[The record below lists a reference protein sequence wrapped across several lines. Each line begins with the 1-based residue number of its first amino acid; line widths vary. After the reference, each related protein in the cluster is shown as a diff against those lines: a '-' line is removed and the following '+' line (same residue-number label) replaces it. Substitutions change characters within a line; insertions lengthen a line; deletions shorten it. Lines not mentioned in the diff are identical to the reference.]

1 MVKLVNVRRLYA
13 YVTAVTNALTEL
25 ALPKAKF
32 ELVARDVVR
41 NGAVI

>member
-1 MVKLVNVRRLYA
+1 MHTLQLW
-13 YVTAVTNALTEL
+13 TNELTEL

-41 NGAVI
+41 NGENDTSSHNMFP